1 MKTKLLIAVLF
12 LITAFGGA
20 CSSQSSST
28 NGNSHS
34 GMNHNSTNSN
44 SMNSSS
50 MNSNSTDHQ
59 NMNHEG
65 MDHSEMKSSP
75 NAAAAPFDLQFLDT
89 MIAHHQGAIDMAK
102 MAETKANRA
111 ELKSLAKNIIAAQE
125 KEIAE
130 MKSWREKSFGGKE
143 PAVNMEMPGMNDSMK
158 KMDMKKLGSLSSK
171 EFDIEF
177 IDQMIPHHEGAVVMA
192 KEALQK
198 SQDERIKNLANAVIK
213 DQEAEIGQMTGWKAS
228 WSK

>member
-1 MKTKLLIAVLF
+1 MNTKLLIAVLF
-12 LITAFGGA
+12 LMIVIGAA
-20 CSSQSSST
+20 CSSQNSST
-28 NGNSHS
+28 TGNSHS
-34 GMNHNSTNSN
+34 GMNHNS
-44 SMNSSS
+44 MNL
-50 MNSNSTDHQ
+50 NSTDHQ
-59 NMNHEG
+59 NMNHDG
-65 MDHSEMKSSP
+65 TDHSEMKSSP

-102 MAETKANRA
+102 MAETKADRA
-111 ELKSLAKNIIAAQE
+111 ELKSLAKSIIAAQE

-143 PAVNMEMPGMNDSMK
+143 PAVNMEMPGMSDSMK
-158 KMDMKKLGSLSSK
+158 KMDMKKLGSLSGK

-192 KEALQK
+192 KETLQK

-213 DQEAEIGQMTGWKAS
+213 DQEAEIRQMTEWKAN
-228 WSK
+228 WGK

>member
-1 MKTKLLIAVLF
+1 MKTKLLIAGLF
-12 LITAFGGA
+12 LIAAFGVA

-44 SMNSSS
+44 SM
-50 MNSNSTDHQ
+50 DHQ
-59 NMNHEG
+59 NMNPEG

-102 MAETKANRA
+102 MAETKADRT

-130 MKSWREKSFGGKE
+130 MKSWREKSFVGKE
-143 PAVNMEMPGMNDSMK
+143 PAVNMEMSGMNDSMK
-158 KMDMKKLGSLSSK
+158 KMDMKKLGSLSGK

-192 KEALQK
+192 KEALQN
-198 SQDERIKNLANAVIK
+198 SQDERIKNLANVVIK
-213 DQEAEIGQMTGWKAS
+213 DQETEIKQMTGWKS
-228 WSK
+228 NWSK